1 MIMKNK
7 GFTLVELLVT
17 LVTLGVLMAWAVPNF
32 NDIIRNNRVTTK
44 TNEFI
49 TALSLAKSEAI
60 RRGVQI
66 DVNASGGDWNNGWN
80 VKVNGGAVLR
90 QFDAPTGS
98 SITIGGDTGILSFSA
113 TGLPT
118 DIDTTAI
125 HNFTVCDSG
134 DFGRQIRIA
143 TGRPSIASKT
153 PC

>member
-1 MIMKNK
+1 MIMKNR
-7 GFTLVELLVT
+7 GFTLVELMITIAILAI
-17 LVTLGVLMAWAVPNF
+17 LLSWAVPSF
-32 NDIIRNNRVTTK
+32 NGIIRDNRVTTK
-44 TNEFI
+44 TNEFV

-66 DVNASGGDWNNGWN
+66 DVIANGGDWSTGWN
-80 VKVNGGAVLR
+80 VQVNGGAVLR
-90 QFDAPTGS
+90 QFEAPTG
-98 SITIGGDTGILSFSA
+98 TIAVGGDAATISYSA

-118 DIDTTAI
+118 DLSTTAV